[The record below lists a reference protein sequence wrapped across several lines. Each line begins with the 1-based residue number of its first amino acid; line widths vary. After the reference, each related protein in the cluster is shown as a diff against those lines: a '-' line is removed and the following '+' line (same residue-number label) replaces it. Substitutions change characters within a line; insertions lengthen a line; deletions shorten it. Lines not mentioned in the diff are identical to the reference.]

1 MSSLKQ
7 NEGSDF
13 HILSTTPLRDP
24 DTDAT
29 LTLGQIP
36 KLSSNKTLPW
46 STGLIHQL
54 GQEISCLPY
63 SISPFTGLKALSHE
77 KTEIFPGLRCDLD
90 TVREK
95 FVSPRLTTTKH
106 S

>member
-1 MSSLKQ
+1 MTSLKE

-13 HILSTTPLRDP
+13 QILSTTPLRDP
-24 DTDAT
+24 DIDAT

-46 STGLIHQL
+46 STGLIHQQ
-54 GQEISCLPY
+54 GQEVSCLPY
-63 SISPFTGLKALSHE
+63 SIFPLTGLKALSHE
-77 KTEIFPGLRCDLD
+77 KTEIFPRLHCDLD

-95 FVSPRLTTTKH
+95 FVSPVRL
-106 S
+106 